1 VTIRRKVGPPAQRC
15 ICVISQK
22 IDLSSNQLIRGE
34 TFLAH
39 PPTARL
45 GEPGPLSDPGKRAE
59 GLLFPERKYPAFVR
73 LSVLVATLF
82 GSWLIVF
89 VFGISLLYIFRRLFA
104 GG

>member
-45 GEPGPLSDPGKRAE
+45 GEPGPLSDP
-59 GLLFPERKYPAFVR
+59 AFVR

-89 VFGISLLYIFRRLFA
+89 VIGISLLYIFRRLFA